1 MRQNAVSSA
10 PQKEEPNQIEA
21 TTAAIPTVGEVSCS
35 RRMPS
40 DSVESAAV
48 GKIRCR
54 SASSDACSSCER
66 STRPAM
72 NSTTS
77 ANGKIESSRL

>member
-1 MRQNAVSSA
+1 MRQKAVSSA
-10 PQKEEPNQIEA
+10 PQNDEPNQIEP
-21 TTAAIPTVGEVSCS
+21 TTAAIPTVGEVCCR

-40 DSVESAAV
+40 DRVESAAV

-54 SASSDACSSCER
+54 SASTDACSSSER

-72 NSTTS
+72 NSATS
-77 ANGKIESSRL
+77 ANGKTDSSRL